1 MVAEGSKILVVDD
14 DPLVR
19 DMLAMILSDGGYAVE
34 TAENGLE
41 ALTRLRCGAGTEVII
56 SDMNMPEM
64 DGNELI
70 REIRKNDED
79 IPIIILTGN
88 NEISV
93 AIEAIRNGANEYLLK
108 DENIQDTVIL
118 SVEKVIEKYRLKKQ
132 NLQLIEDLAGKNIEL
147 EKLNCELLE
156 LNEKLSE
163 LSATDPLTAIFNRRK
178 LFELLALEVEKAKR
192 YGRPLSLLILDLDH
206 FKRVNDTFGHNAGDE
221 VLKTTTN
228 IINGVIKRIDIFARY
243 GGEEFII
250 VLPETTLAG
259 AAALAEKI
267 RAVIDQ
273 HLFPV
278 VGRITVSIGAAEFS
292 GNETDA
298 VRQEGGRSPLC
309 GKKKRQKQSG
319 TRNCP
324 VRRITSWMT
333 GNHPGRCRTGNA
345 RASILKLSQI
355 ISSILPLCILNCL
368 PSLFASSVL

>member
-1 MVAEGSKILVVDD
+1 MEAESSKILVVDD

-19 DMLAMILSDGGYAVE
+19 DMLAMILSDGGYEVK

-41 ALTRLRCGAGTEVII
+41 AVTKLQSGSDIEVII

-64 DGNELI
+64 DGNALI

-93 AIEAIRNGANEYLLK
+93 AVEAIRNGASEYLLK

-118 SVEKVIEKYRLKKQ
+118 SVEKVVEKYRLKKQ
-132 NLQLIEDLAGKNIEL
+132 NLQLIDDLASKNIEL
-147 EKLNCELLE
+147 ENLNHELLE
-156 LNEKLSE
+156 LNKKLSQ

-178 LFELLALEVEKAKR
+178 LFELLGLEVEKTKR
-192 YGRPLSLLILDLDH
+192 YGRPLSLIILDLDH
-206 FKRVNDTFGHNAGDE
+206 FKRVNDTFGHDTGDA

-228 IINGVIKRIDIFARY
+228 IISGVIRNTDIFARY

-250 VLPETTLAG
+250 ALPETALAG

-267 RAVIDQ
+267 RVAVEY
-273 HLFPV
+273 HLFPA
-278 VGRITVSIGAAEFS
+278 VGRITVSIGASEYS

-298 VRQEGGRSPLC
+298 LVKRADEALYAAKRKGRNRVELATA
-309 GKKKRQKQSG
+309 QSD
-319 TRNCP
+319 
-324 VRRITSWMT
+324 
-333 GNHPGRCRTGNA
+333 A
-345 RASILKLSQI
+345 
-355 ISSILPLCILNCL
+355 
-368 PSLFASSVL
+368 

>member
-1 MVAEGSKILVVDD
+1 MEAEGSTILVVDD

-19 DMLAMILSDGGYAVE
+19 DMLAMILSDGGYAVK

-41 ALTRLRCGAGTEVII
+41 AVTKLQSGSDIEVII

-64 DGNELI
+64 DGNALI

-93 AIEAIRNGANEYLLK
+93 AVEAIRNGASEYLLK

-118 SVEKVIEKYRLKKQ
+118 SVEKVVEKYRLKKQ
-132 NLQLIEDLAGKNIEL
+132 NLQLIDDLASKNIEL
-147 EKLNCELLE
+147 ENLNHELLE
-156 LNEKLSE
+156 LNKKLSQ

-178 LFELLALEVEKAKR
+178 LFELLGLEVEKTKR
-192 YGRPLSLLILDLDH
+192 YGRPLSLIILDLDH
-206 FKRVNDTFGHNAGDE
+206 FKRVNDTFGHDAGDA

-228 IINGVIKRIDIFARY
+228 IISGVIRNTDIFARY

-250 VLPETTLAG
+250 ALPETALAG

-267 RAVIDQ
+267 RVAVEH
-273 HLFPV
+273 HLFPA
-278 VGRITVSIGAAEFS
+278 VGRITVSIGASEYS

-298 VRQEGGRSPLC
+298 LVKRADEALYAAKRKGRNRVELATA
-309 GKKKRQKQSG
+309 QSD
-319 TRNCP
+319 
-324 VRRITSWMT
+324 
-333 GNHPGRCRTGNA
+333 A
-345 RASILKLSQI
+345 
-355 ISSILPLCILNCL
+355 
-368 PSLFASSVL
+368 

>member
-1 MVAEGSKILVVDD
+1 MGAKGTKILIVDD

-19 DMLAMILSDGGYAVE
+19 DMLAEILNTGDYEVA
-34 TAENGLE
+34 TAENGFE
-41 ALTRLRCGAGTEVII
+41 AVTKLRSGLGAEVII

-64 DGNELI
+64 GGNELI

-93 AIEAIRNGANEYLLK
+93 AIEAIRSGANEYLLK

-118 SVEKVIEKYRLKKQ
+118 SVEKVVEKYRLKKQ
-132 NLQLIEDLAGKNIEL
+132 NLQLIDDLARKNIEL

-163 LSATDPLTAIFNRRK
+163 LSETDPLTAIFNRRK
-178 LFELLALEVEKAKR
+178 LFELLGLEAEKAKR
-192 YGRPLSLLILDLDH
+192 YGKPLSLLILDLDH
-206 FKRVNDTFGHNAGDE
+206 FKRVNDTFGHDAGDE

-228 IINGVIKRIDIFARY
+228 IINAVIKRIDIFARY

-267 RAVIDQ
+267 RGVIDQ

-278 VGRITVSIGAAEFS
+278 AGRLTVSIGAAEFS
-292 GNETDA
+292 GNETDEFVKRA
-298 VRQEGGRSPLC
+298 DEALYAAKRKGRNRVELATDRSD
-309 GKKKRQKQSG
+309 
-319 TRNCP
+319 
-324 VRRITSWMT
+324 
-333 GNHPGRCRTGNA
+333 
-345 RASILKLSQI
+345 
-355 ISSILPLCILNCL
+355 
-368 PSLFASSVL
+368 